1 MVIRVDKDKKYIDLS
16 KKKVNPEEA
25 SQAEKFYKKAKMVHN
40 IMKQTVV
47 KLGGEYTLLELYEKF
62 GWDLYDQFEHAY
74 DAFKLA
80 LSDPEVVFSKV
91 NITEQEKKILLEN
104 IAKKMAPQPVKIRSD
119 FEINCFTYEGVDAL
133 KEALLTAKKEVN
145 EEKFEVSFKMIA
157 PPLFKIETTTLEK
170 QKGLEKLEQAL
181 RIIEKVIKSKKGTF
195 RVST

>member
-1 MVIRVDKDKKYIDLS
+1 
-16 KKKVNPEEA
+16 
-25 SQAEKFYKKAKMVHN
+25 
-40 IMKQTVV
+40 
-47 KLGGEYTLLELYEKF
+47 
-62 GWDLYDQFEHAY
+62 
-74 DAFKLA
+74 
-80 LSDPEVVFSKV
+80 
-91 NITEQEKKILLEN
+91 
-104 IAKKMAPQPVKIRSD
+104 MAPQPVKIRSD

-145 EEKFEVSFKMIA
+145 EDKFEVSVSTLKVNILQFKMIA

>member
-1 MVIRVDKDKKYIDLS
+1 MEGMVLSTEVTKKRVKSVTKFIKIGRIETMMVIRVDKDKKYIDLS

-80 LSDPEVVFSKV
+80 L
-91 NITEQEKKILLEN
+91 
-104 IAKKMAPQPVKIRSD
+104 R
-119 FEINCFTYEGVDAL
+119 
-133 KEALLTAKKEVN
+133 
-145 EEKFEVSFKMIA
+145 
-157 PPLFKIETTTLEK
+157 
-170 QKGLEKLEQAL
+170 
-181 RIIEKVIKSKKGTF
+181 
-195 RVST
+195 